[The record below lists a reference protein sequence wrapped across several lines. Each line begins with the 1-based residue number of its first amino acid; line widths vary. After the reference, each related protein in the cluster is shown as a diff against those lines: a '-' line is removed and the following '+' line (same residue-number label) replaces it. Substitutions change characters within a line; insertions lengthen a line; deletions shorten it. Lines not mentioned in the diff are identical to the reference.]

1 MSSYITNMFIYF
13 HNYFKPSANIYCID
27 ENPNLSNLPNGIKNA
42 SFIID
47 RFLTPEIRVGII
59 NKKYELLDNKFK
71 KIKDTYQGLMYN
83 NEYYNLY
90 QIKNEDKKII
100 YNFRGLNNTDNL
112 TLEISAKNP
121 SIHYSLYNYNYL
133 YDSGY
138 IDKNIINTFKII
150 SVNSDEIDMLSDL
163 FKKSE

>member
-1 MSSYITNMFIYF
+1 MSSYITNIFIQF
-13 HNYFKPSANIYCID
+13 QNYFRTQPSKIYCID
-27 ENPNLSNLPNGIKNA
+27 GNVELPRGNKNT

-47 RFLTPEIRVGII
+47 RYLTPDIRIGIC
-59 NKKYELLDNKFK
+59 NKNCELLDNEFK
-71 KIKDTYQGLMYN
+71 KIKNTYQGLMYN
-83 NEYYNLY
+83 NQYYNLY

-133 YDSGY
+133 FDSGY

-150 SVNSDEIDMLSDL
+150 SVNSDEIDMLKDF